1 MEKVLKDL
9 GLIGRSLY
17 SLPLSMYGL
26 VEGLLGAHED
36 RPTRQVALQGLSNVG
51 KDSMQDHIRHQCG
64 QLHFLLLKFP
74 HHPLQQLI
82 AAGMLSYA
90 QAELLG

>member
-1 MEKVLKDL
+1 MEGDVEKVLKDL
-9 GLIGRSLY
+9 GLMRKS
-17 SLPLSMYGL
+17 LSMYGL
-26 VEGLLGAHED
+26 VDCLDCLED
-36 RPTRQVALQGLSNVG
+36 MKAVLPGRLISSNVG
-51 KDSMQDHIRHQCG
+51 KDSMQDHSRQQCG
-64 QLHFLLLKFP
+64 QLHLLLLEFP